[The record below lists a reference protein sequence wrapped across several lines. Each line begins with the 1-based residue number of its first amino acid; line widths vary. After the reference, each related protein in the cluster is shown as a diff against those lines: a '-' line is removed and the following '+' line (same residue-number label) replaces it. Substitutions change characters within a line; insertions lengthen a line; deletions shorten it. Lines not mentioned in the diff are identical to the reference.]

1 MKKITLVLLTL
12 FLSFAGYSQLSENFD
27 SGTALPTGWVSTH
40 NGAGA
45 AVPEANKS
53 WRVAST
59 LAGGVTAT
67 STPNFAYSE
76 RYSIQ
81 QGNTS
86 TNWLITKAIVVPIN
100 GQIQFNT
107 KQYSPQ
113 VQNGTTYQI
122 KVSKVSQD
130 TLTFANVVVYN
141 EDEIDDGGSDWEQ
154 KTIALNATTYPVG
167 STIYVA
173 FVRKQTQLT
182 ASPSAD
188 RYWLIDDVR
197 VNSKCVTPI
206 STVVAN
212 SVTLTSAQFSWSNA
226 SNATRWEIVIAR
238 ENQTLEQAIAD
249 PTLFGII
256 IDSDGVPTLNLAT
269 ITPAVV
275 LTPDTNYK
283 YYVRAVCA
291 EDNKS
296 DWADPTYFKTKA
308 LGESCAAPIVIPNI
322 GYSVNGNTANSID
335 GTDVSQG
342 TGCGA
347 VPTGTNYM
355 AGHDVFYTFTAPTTG
370 EVRIEMI
377 PGAPSTS
384 VFVYNTCANVG
395 VSCIAGVA
403 NNTAAPRI
411 IPALSVTAGQSY
423 IIVLSAAAATQT
435 YNYYLEIQYVTCAEP
450 TNLAATVNSQ
460 TNADLSWTNPFPATE
475 WEYVVQP
482 AGASIPTVAG
492 IPVGTGD
499 NVGVTT
505 FTTNV
510 STGLVG
516 STSYQYWVRSK
527 CTIGGTTFS
536 PWAGPFQFFTPVCD
550 PATTQICNYEFIL
563 RGTGGWRGA
572 LMHVV
577 QNGVV
582 VKVLGPEFT
591 TGNSLTVPVPL
602 CDGIPFSLLWV
613 NGGTAPAT
621 VAITVNN
628 SFGQQL
634 YIKNANA
641 IDQPSQVTPLYTK
654 MVDCQFPD
662 CLAPTNPRVSGTT
675 TANTIT
681 LTWNATAGTT
691 SWEVYAVIDGEGTAP
706 DNAAAPGSSPDF
718 LPASLP
724 TNPPLTI
731 SNLRSD
737 TNYRFYVRAVCG
749 NGRKSDWVPAA
760 ALIRTLESCKFPNT
774 PTVVANSISRTSAN
788 FSWNQGALNGV
799 TPSQWQVVV
808 QPATGIVP
816 AYNAANAFL
825 APSNTNFQAPITLQ
839 SGTRYEY
846 YVRAYCG
853 VDNVSRWIGPTV
865 FTTLCDPLPVPYSQG
880 FNTTS
885 DRVFCWSVLNNGG
898 ANAWALNYNVT
909 PFEGDQ
915 SASIVPNN
923 GTTNDDWLISPTLTL
938 QANYRLRFKYKV
950 QSATL
955 ANKIEIKLS
964 TTGNSPVTAADFTE
978 TLMVP
983 TTWNNTQY
991 VEKIIYFSP
1000 ASAGQQINVGWH
1012 LPLGEDN
1019 RNRIYIDDVVF
1030 EPIPVCPVPTFP
1042 IVENITSTSAD
1053 LSWTAGYQETRWQ
1066 VVVQAGGTGVP
1077 AAGVTG
1083 VLTTDNED
1091 YQVTTNYLGQ
1101 ALQPGTI
1108 YEYYVRAYCNATD
1121 QSQWIGPISFKTLL
1135 CEEADKCEFIFT
1147 MRDTGNNPWQSTM
1160 SVIQNGEVVATL
1172 TGPLQGQA
1180 TRPQTVRLCPGVQY
1194 SVFWNTE
1201 STAANAAQVGLTITN
1216 PYSEVVFTKNPGSG
1230 FQNTTLYRGM
1240 PFCGPITC
1248 PYPTNLQVSQ
1258 TSGTSVQL
1266 TWTPGGTETQWQYLV
1281 LPAGSS
1287 YPGNTVGNVVNTTP
1301 LANVFGLS
1309 ASVPYEI
1316 YVRAVCGPNNLSYWI
1331 GPIPF
1336 TIFNSPGCLSVD
1348 VVGVPVSAGFEKLV
1362 CPNDPCV
1369 SLEASYYQTK
1379 QTTSYTVDRIT
1390 YLPPHP
1396 FNDPN
1401 ATKIPVTADDDWSP
1415 LIDLTALSDGT
1426 GGSKEFNFCFYGNS
1440 YNKLLVTDNGAITF
1454 SITGTPGGL
1463 YAPSNAN
1470 AGYQLSNPLPSV
1482 PNAAGILP
1490 YKNSIFGVLQD
1501 LNPATAP
1508 VSSSINYQVLGTF
1521 PCRAF
1526 VMSIDHLP
1534 NYSCNTSLQT
1544 SQIVLYEGSNII
1556 DVYVESR
1563 TPCTGQ
1569 LTGGQGLI
1577 GIQGNTNTQ
1586 FSVPPNRNTGTWTA
1600 TQEAWRFTP
1609 SGANENIQFEWRENG
1624 VPISTNLAL
1633 NYCLPIGVNS
1643 ALLEA
1648 VAIYPRCGTA
1658 EPVVRRSEI
1667 KVIRDLLPIEDPI
1680 DLKACIGTTTT
1691 FDLTLNN
1698 AEILDGVTN
1707 AANYLITY
1715 YLTLPEAESGTTGA
1729 ITSHT
1734 TSVITPIYV
1743 RIYNTV
1749 TTCWETRTFNL
1760 VPNEPLPD
1768 YTLDTFDN
1776 DAIICTGEGTSLEVT
1791 PINFVLTD
1799 ATYEWTLPDGTIST
1813 ETSSVLTIAAGSL
1826 PEGVYNYSVK
1836 VDDGCE
1842 TIKNFTLTVT
1852 NDDPVVA
1859 FHYTTPVCIASAN
1872 PVAIPDGAPLT
1883 TGVGIQ
1889 FTVPAGSPLVFA
1901 DAVTGEID
1909 LTQTPAGVYVITY
1922 EVAATTCTSLGTHS
1936 FTITIEDLEDP
1947 VTSFTITNATVCSNG
1962 TVTPTIVKDAG
1973 FTEGGTFAEF
1983 NSNVGLV
1990 IDQYTGVINLAGSTP
2005 GTYQVTYTVLKD
2017 IANCIDG
2024 EVGLPVQVTINPGVN
2039 ADATFSYLK
2048 DTYCANEPSV
2058 LPNSI
2063 TMPGG
2068 EFSVPPGTTG
2078 LLFNITT
2085 GEINIS
2091 GSTPGDYEITYTI
2104 DDDALTCLKKSSF
2117 TLPITI
2123 ENELDVNIDN
2133 DCINGNYTLTATPND
2148 AAYTY
2153 TWKNS
2158 VGAIVGTNSPAFNV
2172 STYLTTVTSPVYP
2185 LEFTVTINNGGCDS
2199 SEKFIVP
2206 NTSCNIPKGISPNG
2220 DGDNDQFDLTGF
2232 NVRKLEI
2239 FNRYGTKV
2247 YSKSNYVKE
2256 WIGQA
2261 DNGNDLPDGTYYYVI
2276 ERDNVKT
2283 ATGWIQINRQRN

>member
-1 MKKITLVLLTL
+1 MKKITLLILTF
-12 FLSFAGYSQLSENFD
+12 FLSLVAYSQGISENFD
-27 SGTALPTGWVSTH
+27 SGTGLPTDWVSVH
-40 NGAGA
+40 NGTAP
-45 AVPEANKS
+45 AVPAATKL
-53 WRVAST
+53 WKVAASVP
-59 LAGGVTAT
+59 GGTGFNPNTA
-67 STPNFAYSE
+67 PNYAYSE
-76 RYSIQ
+76 RYSLG
-81 QGNTS
+81 QGNTA
-86 TNWLITKAIVVPIN
+86 TNWLITKQIQVPIN
-100 GQIQFNT
+100 GQIQFNIRQFFAQDQLGT
-107 KQYSPQ
+107 KFQ
-113 VQNGTTYQI
+113 V

-130 TLTFANVVVYN
+130 TLTFVNLVQYG
-141 EDEIDDGGSDWEQ
+141 EDEIDDGGTEWEQ
-154 KTIALNATTYPVG
+154 KTIALNATTYPPG

-173 FVRKQTQLT
+173 FVKKQTQGDT
-182 ASPSAD
+182 SNQEE
-188 RYWLIDDVR
+188 RYIFLDDVR

-226 SNATRWEIVIAR
+226 SNATKWEIVIAK
-238 ENQTLEQAIAD
+238 ENQTLEEAIAD

-308 LGESCAAPIVIPNI
+308 LGESCAAPIVIPQI

-342 TGCGA
+342 AAAACGA

-370 EVRIEMI
+370 EVRIEMV

-384 VFVYNTCANVG
+384 IFVYNTCANVG

-460 TNADLSWTNPFPATE
+460 TNVDLSWTNPFPATE

-492 IPVGTGD
+492 TPVGTGD

-572 LMHVV
+572 LMHVI

-602 CDGIPFSLLWV
+602 CHGIPFSLLWV

-634 YIKNANA
+634 YIKNPNA

-662 CLAPTNPRVSGTT
+662 CLAPTNVRVSGTP
-675 TANTIT
+675 TANSIT
-681 LTWNATAGTT
+681 VTWNITAGTST
-691 SWEVYAVIDGEGTAP
+691 WEVFPVINGEGTAP
-706 DNAAAPGSSPDF
+706 DNAAAIGTGITTIAGQPPITIPG
-718 LPASLP
+718 
-724 TNPPLTI
+724 
-731 SNLRSD
+731 LRSD
-737 TNYRFYVRAVCG
+737 TDYRFYVRTVCG
-749 NGRKSDWVPAA
+749 NDRKSDWVMAA
-760 ALIRTLESCKFPNT
+760 ALIRTLESCKYPAL
-774 PTVVANSISRTSAN
+774 PVVVSTTRTSAN
-788 FSWNQGALNGV
+788 FSWTQGALNSV
-799 TPSQWQVVV
+799 TPTSWQVVV
-808 QPATGIVP
+808 QAPGAGIPPYV
-816 AYNAANAFL
+816 
-825 APSNTNFQAPITLQ
+825 SNAPIVTSNATPPAINVLYPGTLQ

-853 VDNVSRWIGPTV
+853 DPNNVSRWVGPIV

-885 DRVFCWSVLNNGG
+885 DREFCWTILNNGG
-898 ANAWALNYNVT
+898 ANAWSMDYATT
-909 PFEGDQ
+909 PSEGDQ
-915 SASIVPNN
+915 VASILPNN

-938 QANYRLRFKYKV
+938 LPNYRLRFKYKV
-950 QSATL
+950 LNATA

-1053 LSWTAGYQETRWQ
+1053 LSWTAGYQETQWQ
-1066 VVVQAGGTGVP
+1066 VVVQPVGTGVP
-1077 AAGVTG
+1077 ATGVTG

-1101 ALQPGTI
+1101 ALQPGTV

-1121 QSQWIGPISFKTLL
+1121 QSQWIGPIPFKMLL
-1135 CEEADKCEFIFT
+1135 CEVADKCAFIFT

-1160 SVIQNGEVVATL
+1160 SIIQNGEVVATL
-1172 TGPLQGQA
+1172 SGPLQGQA
-1180 TRPQTVRLCPGVQY
+1180 TRDQTVLLCPGVQY

-1201 STAANAAQVGLTITN
+1201 STVANAAQVGLIITN
-1216 PYSEVVFTKNPGSG
+1216 PYNEVVFTKLPTVG

-1248 PYPTNLQVSQ
+1248 PYPTNLQIEQ
-1258 TSGTSVQL
+1258 TSGTSIRL
-1266 TWTPGGTETQWQYLV
+1266 DWTPGGTETQWQYLV

-1287 YPGNTVGNVVNTTP
+1287 YPGNTVGNVVNTP
-1301 LANVFGLS
+1301 FANVLGLT
-1309 ASVPYEI
+1309 ASVPYEV
-1316 YVRAVCGPNNLSYWI
+1316 YVRAVCGPDNLSYWV

-1336 TIFNSPGCLSVD
+1336 TIFNSPGCLGVD
-1348 VVGVPVSAGFEKLV
+1348 IVGVPYSSGFEKLV
-1362 CPNDPCV
+1362 CDNDPCV
-1369 SLEASYYQTK
+1369 SLDASYYQSK
-1379 QTTSYTVDRIT
+1379 QTTSYAVSSIA
-1390 YLPPHP
+1390 YLPPYP
-1396 FNDPN
+1396 FNNPN

-1415 LIDLTALSDGT
+1415 LISLSALADGT
-1426 GGSKEFNFCFYGNS
+1426 GGSKPFNFCFFGNF
-1440 YNKLLVTDNGAITF
+1440 YDKLLVTDNGAITF

-1470 AGYQLSNPLPSV
+1470 AGYQLRNPLPSI
-1482 PNAAGILP
+1482 PAAAGTLP

-1508 VSSSINYQVLGTF
+1508 ASSSINYQVLGTY

-1600 TQEAWRFTP
+1600 TREAWRFTP
-1609 SGANENIQFEWRENG
+1609 DGANENIQFEWRENG
-1624 VPISTNLAL
+1624 VPISTSLAL
-1633 NYCLPIGVNS
+1633 NYCLPAGVDS
-1643 ALLEA
+1643 VLLEA
-1648 VAIYPRCGTA
+1648 VAIYPICGSSVPLIKT
-1658 EPVVRRSEI
+1658 SEV
-1667 KVIRDLLPIEDPI
+1667 KVIRDLLPIEEPI

-1691 FDLTLNN
+1691 FDLTLNTP
-1698 AEILDGVTN
+1698 EILDGVAN
-1707 AANYLITY
+1707 AANYQITY
-1715 YLTLPEAESGTTGA
+1715 YLTLPEAQSGTTGA

-1734 TSVITPIYV
+1734 TSVLTPIYV
-1743 RIYNTV
+1743 RIVNTV

-1791 PINFVLTD
+1791 PINFALTD

-1813 ETSSVLTIAAGSL
+1813 ETSSVLTIPAGSL

-1842 TIKNFTLTVT
+1842 TVKNFTLTVT

-1859 FHYTTPVCIASAN
+1859 FHYTTPVCIAGAN
-1872 PVAIPDGAPLT
+1872 PMAIADGAPLT
-1883 TGVGIQ
+1883 AGGIFTATTLIGTG
-1889 FTVPAGSPLVFA
+1889 TLVFGSVA
-1901 DAVTGEID
+1901 GEID
-1909 LTQTPAGVYVITY
+1909 LAQTPAGQYEITY

-1936 FTITIEDLEDP
+1936 FTITINDLEDP

-1973 FTEGGTFAEF
+1973 FTEGGTFSVN
-1983 NSNVGLV
+1983 NSGLA
-1990 IDQYTGVINLAGSTP
+1990 INPTTGAINLAGSTQ
-2005 GTYQVTYTVLKD
+2005 GVYQVTYTVLKD
-2017 IANCIDG
+2017 IANCIDA

-2063 TMPGG
+2063 ITPGG
-2068 EFSVPPGTTG
+2068 NFTVSPTTG
-2078 LLFNITT
+2078 LSVNGIT
-2085 GEINIS
+2085 GEITVI
-2091 GSTPGDYEITYTI
+2091 GSTPGDYTIFYTI
-2104 DDDALTCLKKSSF
+2104 DDDALTCLKGSSTF
-2117 TLPITI
+2117 FDVTI
-2123 ENELDVNIDN
+2123 ENELDVDIDN
-2133 DCINGNYTLTATPND
+2133 DCQNGNYILTATPND
-2148 AAYTY
+2148 ASYTY
-2153 TWKNS
+2153 SWKNAT
-2158 VGAIVGTNSPAFNV
+2158 GTEVGTNSTFNV
-2172 STYLTTVTSPVYP
+2172 SEYLTTVTSPVYP